1 MNFTQ
6 LQEFLKRH
14 LLEDIVPFWVKHG
27 VDWEYG
33 GIYNFIADDGTVV
46 KTDKPVTGNARAL
59 WTLSALYNRVQRDER
74 WLEAADLTFAF
85 LKNFGRDENGLWNYV
100 VDRKGNTILGE
111 QSIITDAFAI
121 YGLVEY
127 YRLSGN
133 DEALSI
139 AEQTYNISMK
149 RLAGPGTYKTA
160 PYPVPDG
167 MKAHREAMQ
176 FSLMLFELWQEIKKD
191 EILEHALFFSNEVLD
206 HFYRQ
211 DMEVLLEYIGLD
223 NRFHD
228 TPEGRVMVPGH
239 GIESLWFQIY
249 IRSHP
254 EIDHKKRATQAAH
267 AVRPCLEK
275 GWDTEYGG
283 IYLGIDVKGEPPAWP
298 FAETKRWWPH
308 TEALCGTLLAYEQLE
323 APWALDWFRKIHEWT
338 FNHFPDREHGEWVE
352 NLARDGRPLYEVLQS
367 TTGNDQKDQNG
378 ATSEWINYDL
388 MLKDFFHL
396 PRALIIA
403 METIN
408 RLKINKKNIDTSF

>member
-1 MNFTQ
+1 MNFAQ
-6 LQEFLKRH
+6 LQEFLKSH
-14 LLEDIVPFWVKHG
+14 LLEDIAPFWMKHG
-27 VDWEYG
+27 IDWEYG
-33 GIYNFIADDGTVV
+33 GIYNFITDDGTVV
-46 KTDKPVTGNARAL
+46 KTDKPVTGNVRAL
-59 WTLSALYNRVQRDER
+59 WTLSALYNRVQRNEQWRD
-74 WLEAADLTFAF
+74 AADLTFTF

-100 VDRKGNTILGE
+100 LDRKGNTVLGE

-127 YRLSGN
+127 YRLSGK
-133 DEALSI
+133 DEALTI
-139 AEQTYNISMK
+139 AEQTYTRSME
-149 RLAGPGTYKTA
+149 RLSRPGTYKTA
-160 PYPVPDG
+160 PYPVPEG

-191 EILEHALFFSNEVLD
+191 EILEHALYFSEEVLD
-206 HFYRQ
+206 HFYRP

-254 EIDHKKRATQAAH
+254 EINHQRRAAQAAH
-267 AVRPCLEK
+267 AMKPCLQK
-275 GWDTEYGG
+275 GWDPEYGG
-283 IYLGIDVKGEPPAWP
+283 IYLGIDVKGESPAWP

-308 TEALCGTLLAYEQLE
+308 TEALCGTLLAYEQIE
-323 APWALDWFRKIHEWT
+323 EPWALDWYWKNHNWAFS
-338 FNHFPDREHGEWVE
+338 HFPDHEHGEWVE
-352 NLARDGRPLYEVLQS
+352 NLTRDGKPLYKALQS
-367 TTGNDQKDQNG
+367 SRSNKQNG

-388 MLKDFFHL
+388 MLKGFFHL

-403 METIN
+403 IESLN
-408 RLKINKKNIDTSF
+408 RLKKSAKKKH